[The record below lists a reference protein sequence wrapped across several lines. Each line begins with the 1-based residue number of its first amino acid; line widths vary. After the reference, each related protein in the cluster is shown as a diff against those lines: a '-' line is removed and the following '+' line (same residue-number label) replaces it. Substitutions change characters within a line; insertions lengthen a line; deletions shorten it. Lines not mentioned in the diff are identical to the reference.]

1 VLPDHRNRR
10 ASLGGINRPAEG
22 AFQVALLLEV
32 VEIVTDCHPETASI
46 SARSSTLISPFL
58 RTISAMSKRLF
69 SRLVDGFA
77 TVYALLFS
85 PGITFIFKFP
95 YRNVKP
101 RLSILP

>member
-1 VLPDHRNRR
+1 
-10 ASLGGINRPAEG
+10 
-22 AFQVALLLEV
+22 
-32 VEIVTDCHPETASI
+32 
-46 SARSSTLISPFL
+46 
-58 RTISAMSKRLF
+58 MSKRLF

-101 RLSILP
+101 RLNFHLAINKLINTNHIVTKKALPC

>member
-1 VLPDHRNRR
+1 
-10 ASLGGINRPAEG
+10 
-22 AFQVALLLEV
+22 
-32 VEIVTDCHPETASI
+32 
-46 SARSSTLISPFL
+46 
-58 RTISAMSKRLF
+58 MSKRLF

-101 RLSILP
+101 RLNSHLAINKLIHSNHMVTEIALPCANFKKETLKILLTFILKINSSLCAVDHT

>member
-1 VLPDHRNRR
+1 
-10 ASLGGINRPAEG
+10 
-22 AFQVALLLEV
+22 
-32 VEIVTDCHPETASI
+32 
-46 SARSSTLISPFL
+46 
-58 RTISAMSKRLF
+58 MSKRLF

-101 RLSILP
+101 RLNPHLAINKLMHINQIVIMTPLPC